1 MIFETL
7 DNALADISTL
17 GTWDSDR
24 LIAHYDV
31 SCHYT
36 DDLPDNVNGYSI
48 PLTRTMFVN
57 EKAASPYHVQDHE
70 LIHCLTENSSEPLIE
85 TSLVSNSKIEFKANF
100 GAFCIMVM
108 DYITKT
114 GIEPNDFDIV
124 RFGENYNLESKYL
137 LDARNAAE
145 KMLGININKR
155 AFVL

>member
-7 DNALADISTL
+7 DEALADISTL

-57 EKAASPYHVQDHE
+57 EKAASPYHVQNHE
-70 LIHCLTENSSEPLIE
+70 LVHCLTESSSEPLIE
-85 TSLVSNSKIEFKANF
+85 TSMVSNSKIEFKANF

-108 DYITKT
+108 DYISKT
-114 GIEPNDFDIV
+114 GIEPENFDIS
-124 RFGENYNLESKYL
+124 RFGDAYKIDSKYL
-137 LDARNAAE
+137 LIARNAAE
-145 KMLGININKR
+145 HMLGININKG
-155 AFVL
+155 AFGL